1 MTQVWDNGPEDRTET
16 MVLLALADRANDDG
30 TSCYPSLTEISARC
44 RLSRQ
49 GTVNVLDRLEDN
61 GWLSRDRGGG
71 EGNPTH
77 YYINAERLRQS
88 SSLTE
93 SDSQDS
99 QADKVDSQADKDRQ
113 SSWLDGNRQGTV
125 KEPSGGAPAH
135 EVGEMFDVIVSV
147 MREVG
152 TLNQRLESRAYN
164 LAKQLSG
171 EYAPKI
177 VRNALREDLDGSVRG
192 WNGEVFKDS
201 VLPEYVSSTTDTK
214 PENAQEI
221 RGNGQQVH
229 TRPDD
234 IRTEIR

>member
-1 MTQVWDNGPEDRTET
+1 
-16 MVLLALADRANDDG
+16 
-30 TSCYPSLTEISARC
+30 
-44 RLSRQ
+44 
-49 GTVNVLDRLEDN
+49 
-61 GWLSRDRGGG
+61 
-71 EGNPTH
+71 
-77 YYINAERLRQS
+77 
-88 SSLTE
+88 
-93 SDSQDS
+93 
-99 QADKVDSQADKDRQ
+99 
-113 SSWLDGNRQGTV
+113 
-125 KEPSGGAPAH
+125 
-135 EVGEMFDVIVSV
+135 MFDVIVSV

-214 PENAQEI
+214 PENAQEL